1 MNNAVL
7 SNVTKLAATIEP
19 QLISDRRNFHKHA
32 EFGWTEFRTSAP
44 SEVA

>member
-7 SNVTKLAATIEP
+7 SNINELAATIEP
-19 QLISDRRNFHKHA
+19 QLTSDRRDFHKHA
-32 EFGWTEFRTSAP
+32 EFGWTEFHTSAP